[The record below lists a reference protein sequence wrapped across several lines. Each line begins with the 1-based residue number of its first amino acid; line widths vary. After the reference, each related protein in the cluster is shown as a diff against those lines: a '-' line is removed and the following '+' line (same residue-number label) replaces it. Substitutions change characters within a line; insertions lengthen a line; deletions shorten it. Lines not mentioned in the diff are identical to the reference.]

1 MSSLFTNSIDN
12 NDVHPQRLVR
22 IVYLLLILTTLIVF
36 HQLPSYDFINLDDD
50 LFVYENPQVQAGFTK
65 EGVLWAFTTF
75 HPDYWRPLSWLS
87 HMLDCQLFGL
97 RPGLHHLTN
106 LLFHLANS
114 VLLLFILRKMTGSLW
129 HSSFVAA
136 LFALHPLHVESV
148 AWVAERKDLLS
159 AFFWLLTIWAY
170 SRYAEHP
177 DLRRYLLVLLFFTLG
192 LMSKPMVVT
201 LPAILLLLDFWPLGR
216 LHVHQVPSMSAP
228 GMAKPSVMRL
238 VWEKIPLFALSA
250 ATIGVTLLST
260 KEVGTLK
267 SFDLFPLSTRIAN
280 ALVSYLSY
288 ITKMIWP
295 QHLAVYYPHPGNI
308 PIWQSAGAA
317 FILVGLSV
325 MAVRAWRN
333 RPYLTVGW
341 LWYLVTL
348 SPVIGLVQAGSQAM
362 ADRYTY
368 LSLIGIFI
376 MVAWSVPSLLEGWR
390 NRRALLIILAT
401 VLLSVLAT
409 STWVQ
414 VRHWKNSVTLFQ
426 HSIEVTTDNH
436 FARNN
441 LGVALARQG
450 RLDEAI
456 YHYSESLRLKADQG
470 EVHNNLANALA
481 ARGDPEEALAHYY
494 KALQI
499 APDSA
504 SAHNNLGSTL
514 ARLGKVDE
522 AISHYRE
529 ALRLKPDYAGAHYN
543 LGNVLVDRGSVEE
556 AIGHYTEALRIWPDW
571 AGAHNNLGF
580 ALERRGRLEE
590 AISHYRKALRI
601 KPDYGKA
608 EDNLERALGLV
619 IQPPNP
625 DYS

>member
-1 MSSLFTNSIDN
+1 MKSPLKSSADTTSR
-12 NDVHPQRLVR
+12 HPRRLVR
-22 IVYLLLILTTLIVF
+22 TVYLLLILTTLVVF
-36 HQLPSYDFINLDDD
+36 HHLPSHDFVNLDDD
-50 LFVYENPQVQAGFTK
+50 IFVYDNPHVQGGFTK

-97 RPGLHHLTN
+97 RPGLHHLVN
-106 LLFHLANS
+106 LLFHLANTA
-114 VLLLFILRKMTGSLW
+114 LLLFILRKMTGSLW
-129 HSSFVAA
+129 RSSFVAA

-148 AWVAERKDLLS
+148 AWVAERKDVLS
-159 AFFWLLTIWAY
+159 VFFWLLTVWAY
-170 SRYAEHP
+170 ILYTEHP

-192 LMSKPMVVT
+192 LMSKPMIVT

-216 LHVHQVPSMSAP
+216 LQVHRLPSIGGS
-228 GMAKPSVMRL
+228 GMAKPPVIRL
-238 VWEKIPLFALSA
+238 IWEKVPLFALAA

-260 KEVGTLK
+260 REVGTLK
-267 SFDLFPLSTRIAN
+267 SLEVFTMSSRMAN
-280 ALVSYLSY
+280 ALVSYVSY
-288 ITKMIWP
+288 MAKMIWP
-295 QHLAVYYPHPGNI
+295 QHLAVYYPHPRAI
-308 PIWQSAGAA
+308 PLWQSAGAA
-317 FILVGLSV
+317 IILVGLSV

-368 LSLIGIFI
+368 LSLIGLFI
-376 MVAWSVPSLLEGWR
+376 MAAWSVPSFLEGWR
-390 NRRALLIILAT
+390 HRRGALVVLST
-401 VLLSVLAT
+401 VLLSVLAM

-414 VRHWKNSVTLFQ
+414 VRYWQNSVTLFR
-426 HSIEVTTDNH
+426 HAIEVTIDNY
-436 FARNN
+436 FAHNN

-456 YHYSESLRLKADQG
+456 YHYSESLRIKADQG

-481 ARGDPEEALAHYY
+481 ARGDIEEALGHYHQ
-494 KALQI
+494 ALEL

-504 SAHNNLGSTL
+504 SAHNNLGSAL

-522 AISHYRE
+522 AIGHYRE
-529 ALRLKPDYAGAHYN
+529 ALRLNPEYAGAHYN
-543 LGNVLVDRGSVEE
+543 LGNVLADRGSLGE
-556 AIGHYTEALRIWPDW
+556 AMDHYIEALKIWPDW
-571 AGAHNNLGF
+571 AAAHNNLGF
-580 ALERRGRLEE
+580 ALEKSGRLEE
-590 AISHYRKALRI
+590 AISQYREALRI

-608 EDNLERALGLV
+608 KDNLERALRLV
-619 IQPPNP
+619 IQSAKS

>member
-22 IVYLLLILTTLIVF
+22 IVYLLLILTTLVAF
-36 HQLPSYDFINLDDD
+36 HQLPSHDFINLDDD
-50 LFVYENPQVQAGFTK
+50 LFVYENPQVQAGLTK
-65 EGVLWAFTTF
+65 ESAIWAFTTF
-75 HPDYWRPLSWLS
+75 HPDYWRPMSWLS

-97 RPGLHHLTN
+97 RPGLHHLVN

-114 VLLLFILRKMTGSLW
+114 ALLLLILRRMTGSLW
-129 HSSFVAA
+129 RSSFVAA

-148 AWVAERKDLLS
+148 AWVAERKDVLA

-177 DLRRYLLVLLFFTLG
+177 DVRRYLLVLLFFTLG

-201 LPAILLLLDFWPLGR
+201 LPFILLLLDFWPLGR
-216 LHVHQVPSMSAP
+216 LQVYQVPSMGSP
-228 GMAKPSVMRL
+228 SMAKSSVIRL
-238 VWEKIPLFALSA
+238 VWEKVPLFALSA

-260 KEVGTLK
+260 QEVGTLK

-308 PIWQSAGAA
+308 PLWQSAGAV
-317 FILVGLSV
+317 FILVALSV
-325 MAVRAWRN
+325 MAIRPWRN

-368 LSLIGIFI
+368 ISLIGLFI
-376 MVAWSVPSLLEGWR
+376 MVAWFVPSLLVGWR
-390 NRRALLIILAT
+390 NRRALLVILT
-401 VLLSVLAT
+401 SVLLSVLAM
-409 STWVQ
+409 STWMQ

-426 HSIEVTTDNH
+426 HTIEVTTDNH

-456 YHYSESLRLKADQG
+456 YHYFESLRIKADQG

-481 ARGDPEEALAHYY
+481 ARGDSEEALSHYY

-504 SAHNNLGSTL
+504 SAHNNLGITL

-522 AISHYRE
+522 AIGHYQE

-543 LGNVLVDRGSVEE
+543 LGNVLVNRGSVEE
-556 AIGHYTEALRIWPDW
+556 AISHYTEALRIWPDW

-601 KPDYGKA
+601 QPDYGKA
-608 EDNLERALGLV
+608 KDNLERALLLV
-619 IQPPNP
+619 TQTPNP